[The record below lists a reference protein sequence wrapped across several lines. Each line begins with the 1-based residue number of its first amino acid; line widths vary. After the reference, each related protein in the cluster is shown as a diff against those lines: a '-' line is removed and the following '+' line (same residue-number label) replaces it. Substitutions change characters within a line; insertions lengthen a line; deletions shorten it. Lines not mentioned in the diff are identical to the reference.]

1 MTCNVLSK
9 LILLCQK
16 MNVFVSSCVAVYERD
31 DVQAAPQGE
40 DVHFA

>member
-9 LILLCQK
+9 LILL